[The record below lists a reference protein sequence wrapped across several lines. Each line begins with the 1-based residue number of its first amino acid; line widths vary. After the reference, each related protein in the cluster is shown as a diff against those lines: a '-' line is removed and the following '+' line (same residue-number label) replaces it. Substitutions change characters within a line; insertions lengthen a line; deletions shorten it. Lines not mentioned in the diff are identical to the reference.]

1 MKYSVCASAVFS
13 KMPLA
18 EAIREIARIGYPAC
32 EFWSWWDQDMDAV
45 AEAVRETGLEVAGIC
60 TKMVPLNDP
69 LRREEYVQGLRESVC
84 AAKRI
89 GCGRLISQ
97 VGQAIEGMDRRAQRD
112 SIVEGLRACAPILEE
127 ENIELVIEPLNT
139 LVDHIGYYL
148 DRSEEAF
155 EIIREV
161 NSPKVKVLFDVYHQ
175 QITEGN
181 LIENMTR
188 NVSLI
193 GHIHIAGNP
202 GRHEPHKNSEVH
214 YPTVLAA
221 LKQAS
226 WHGYAGLE
234 YFPLED
240 ARQGL
245 EEIRK
250 VMPL

>member
-1 MKYSVCASAVFS
+1 MKYSVCASAVFG
-13 KMPLA
+13 KIPLA
-18 EAIREIARIGYPAC
+18 DAIRETAKIGYCAC

-69 LRREEYVQGLRESVC
+69 ARREEYVQGLRESVA
-84 AAKRI
+84 AAKRL
-89 GCGRLISQ
+89 GCSRLISQ
-97 VGQAIEGMDRRAQRD
+97 VGQAIDGMDRRAQHD
-112 SIVEGLRACAPILEE
+112 SIVAGLRACAPVLEK

-139 LVDHIGYYL
+139 LVNHVGYYL
-148 DRSEEAF
+148 DRSDEAF
-155 EIIREV
+155 QIVREV
-161 NSPKVKVLFDVYHQ
+161 NSPKVKVLFDIYHQ

-188 NVSLI
+188 SVDLI

-202 GRHEPHKNSEVH
+202 GRHEPHKNSEVN

-221 LKQAS
+221 LKNAGYG
-226 WHGYAGLE
+226 GYAGLE

-240 ARQGL
+240 VRKGL
-245 EEIRK
+245 EEILK
-250 VMPL
+250 IMPL